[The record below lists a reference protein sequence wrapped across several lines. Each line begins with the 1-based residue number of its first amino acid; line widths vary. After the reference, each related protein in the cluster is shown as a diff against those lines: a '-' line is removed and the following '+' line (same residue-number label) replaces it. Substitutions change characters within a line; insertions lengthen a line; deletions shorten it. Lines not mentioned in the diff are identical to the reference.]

1 MNCVNEFPSSQLERP
16 NSQVGRKRG
25 NKTVS
30 RQLCINWMRANV
42 PPDRWE
48 QVWWLAPTISLL
60 LLPVGAAILQV
71 LGRFGWYGATRA
83 TQGLMLLS
91 VVGGLVVGSVVL
103 WSVREA
109 NLEPHALNRA
119 QWLARFAV
127 LGPFFTLLILF
138 WIARVT

>member
-1 MNCVNEFPSSQLERP
+1 MTRRDFVSWLRER
-16 NSQVGRKRG
+16 
-25 NKTVS
+25 
-30 RQLCINWMRANV
+30 V
-42 PPDRWE
+42 PPERWD
-48 QVWWLAPTISLL
+48 QVWWLAPLIFLL

-71 LGRFGWYGATRA
+71 LGRLGWYGAPRA
-83 TQGLMLLS
+83 TQGLMLFS

-109 NLEPHALNRA
+109 DLEPHALNRA

-127 LGPFFTLLILF
+127 LGPFFTLVIMF